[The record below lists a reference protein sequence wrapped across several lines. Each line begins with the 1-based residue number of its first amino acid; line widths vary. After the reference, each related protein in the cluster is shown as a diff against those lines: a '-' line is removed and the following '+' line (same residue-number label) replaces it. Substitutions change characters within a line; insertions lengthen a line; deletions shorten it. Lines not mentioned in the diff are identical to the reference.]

1 MNNDQIT
8 NLLENTVSTIIERR
22 DLEQQL
28 RSGRSL
34 RVYLGVDPSSPD
46 IHLGHAVVLWKLR
59 QFQDLGHHVILL
71 IGDFT
76 AQIGDPSGRTTKRTP
91 LTHEIV
97 LQNAQDY
104 QQAASKIIRFDGDNA
119 AELKYNSH
127 WLSKMT
133 LKDIISLSS
142 HFTVQQMIE
151 RDMFQDRLKAGR
163 PIGLHEFLYPLIVG
177 IDCIELN
184 VDVEVGGND
193 QLFNIKAGRTLM
205 EKVNG
210 KRKVVLTCDLLTG
223 SDGTK
228 MSKSAGNAIS
238 ITTSPDDMFGKLM
251 AIDDKLIEEYA
262 RLCADMSNHEL
273 ENLSKRL
280 KSGENPRDVKMDVA
294 ENIVARYNLEEVA
307 SKTREDF
314 IITFSKRSNFKGEAN
329 VEAFFPAPLVE
340 MPLLELVAVI
350 SGQSN
355 TQSRRLIEDGAVD
368 IDEVQAKDPKKMI
381 DLKQSLVIKI
391 GKYRHIR
398 VQHLDGGK

>member
-1 MNNDQIT
+1 MHSDQIT
-8 NLLENTVSTIIERR
+8 NLLENTVSTIIERQ
-22 DLEQQL
+22 DLEKQL
-28 RSGRSL
+28 RSGRAL

-59 QFQDLGHHVILL
+59 QFQDLGHQVILL

-76 AQIGDPSGRTTKRTP
+76 AQIGDPSGRAAERKP
-91 LTHEIV
+91 LTHEVV
-97 LQNAQDY
+97 LQNAQNY
-104 QQAASKIIRFDGDNA
+104 QQAASKIIRFDGDGA
-119 AELKYNSH
+119 AELKYNSA

-133 LKDIISLSS
+133 LKDVISLSS

-210 KRKVVLTCDLLTG
+210 RRKVVLTCDLLTG
-223 SDGTK
+223 SDGAK

-262 RLCADMSNHEL
+262 RLCADYTNHQL
-273 ENLSKRL
+273 DNISKRL

-294 ENIVARYNLEEVA
+294 ENIVSRYHSTELA

-314 IITFSKRSNFKGEAN
+314 INTFSKRDSSTADAN
-329 VEAFFPAPLVE
+329 IDELFVEHKS
-340 MPLLELVAVI
+340 MSLLELVAWI
-350 SGQSN
+350 SGQSKS
-355 TQSRRLIEDGAVD
+355 QSRRLIEDGAVD
-368 IDEVQAKDPKKMI
+368 IDGIQTKDSKKII
-381 DLKQSLVIKI
+381 DLRRALVIKI
-391 GKYRHIR
+391 GKYRTTR
-398 VQHLDGGK
+398 VQY